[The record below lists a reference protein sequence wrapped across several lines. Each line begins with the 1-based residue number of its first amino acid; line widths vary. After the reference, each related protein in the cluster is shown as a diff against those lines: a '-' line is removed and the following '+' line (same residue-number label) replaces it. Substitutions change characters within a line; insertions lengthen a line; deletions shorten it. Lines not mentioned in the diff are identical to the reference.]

1 MATLKDQINDI
12 SKDTESLVKE
22 YVRLFSIRQSEKL
35 ALFLGILSS
44 VFVLATLL
52 LIVVVF
58 SSFALA
64 AYLNKVMPGDFWGF
78 VIVGGVYILTIILLI
93 IKIFRTKTPLFG
105 NFFARMISTVLDLD
119 TEDANNLKGLKHAGE
134 LANQK
139 IDANKIKIKGDLQ
152 LLRFTIFEALFK
164 EFIGLFKSRK
174 KEKGTASKAKKAEMN
189 EKSDETEKTDKAKKT
204 NKTNKTDN
212 TQ

>member
-1 MATLKDQINDI
+1 MATLKNQINDI

-22 YVRLFSIRQSEKL
+22 YVKLFSIKQSEKL

-64 AYLNKVMPGDFWGF
+64 AYLNKVMPGEFWGF
-78 VIVGGVYILTIILLI
+78 VIVGGVYVLTIILLI
-93 IKIFRTKTPLFG
+93 IKIFRTKTPIFG
-105 NFFARMISTVLDLD
+105 NFFARMIATVLDLETD
-119 TEDANNLKGLKHAGE
+119 DAKNLKGLKHAGE

-164 EFIGLFKSRK
+164 EFFGLFKSGK
-174 KEKGTASKAKKAEMN
+174 KEKGKASKTRKTEMN
-189 EKSDETEKTDKAKKT
+189 EKTVKTGKT
-204 NKTNKTDN
+204 GRTGKTGKTDN

>member
-12 SKDTESLVKE
+12 GKDTESLVKE
-22 YVRLFSIRQSEKL
+22 YIRLFSIRQSEKL
-35 ALFLGILSS
+35 ALILGILSS

-64 AYLNKVMPGDFWGF
+64 SYLNKILPGDFWGF
-78 VIVGGVYILTIILLI
+78 WIVGGAYVLLIILLI
-93 IKIFRTKTPLFG
+93 IRIFKSKTPLFG

-119 TEDANNLKGLKHAGE
+119 TEDANNLKGLRHAGE

-174 KEKGTASKAKKAEMN
+174 KDKGADGQTEKAKMTK
-189 EKSDETEKTDKAKKT
+189 KTSKTD
-204 NKTNKTDN
+204 KTDN
-212 TQ
+212 TH

>member
-1 MATLKDQINDI
+1 MATLKDQVSDI

-22 YVRLFSIRQSEKL
+22 YVKLFSIKQSEKL

-64 AYLNKVMPGDFWGF
+64 AYLNKVMPGEFWGF

-93 IKIFRTKTPLFG
+93 IKIFRTKTPIFG
-105 NFFARMISTVLDLD
+105 NFFARMIATVLDLETD
-119 TEDANNLKGLKHAGE
+119 DAKNLKGLKHAGE

-152 LLRFTIFEALFK
+152 LLRFTIFEAFFK

-174 KEKGTASKAKKAEMN
+174 KEKDMTG
-189 EKSDETEKTDKAKKT
+189 ETQEDRQDREDRQ
-204 NKTNKTDN
+204 NQEYREDR
-212 TQ
+212 

>member
-1 MATLKDQINDI
+1 MTTLKEQINDI
-12 SKDTESLVKE
+12 GKDTESLVKE
-22 YVRLFSIRQSEKL
+22 YIRLFSIRQSEKL
-35 ALFLGILSS
+35 ALILGILSS

-64 AYLNKVMPGDFWGF
+64 AYLNKILPGDFWGF
-78 VIVGGVYILTIILLI
+78 WIVGGAYVLLIILLI
-93 IKIFRTKTPLFG
+93 IRIFKSKTPLFG

-119 TEDANNLKGLKHAGE
+119 TEDANNLKGLRHAGE

-152 LLRFTIFEALFK
+152 LLRFTIFEAFFK
-164 EFIGLFKSRK
+164 EFIALFKSGK
-174 KEKGTASKAKKAEMN
+174 KEKGKADSKDK
-189 EKSDETEKTDKAKKT
+189 TE
-204 NKTNKTDN
+204 NPDN
-212 TQ
+212 IE

>member
-1 MATLKDQINDI
+1 MAKLKDQINDI

-22 YVRLFSIRQSEKL
+22 YVRLFSIKQSEKL
-35 ALFLGILSS
+35 ALLLGILSS

-64 AYLNKVMPGDFWGF
+64 AYLNKVIPGEFWGF
-78 VIVGGVYILTIILLI
+78 VIVGGVYVLTIILMI
-93 IKIFRTKTPLFG
+93 IKIFRTKTPIFG
-105 NFFARMISTVLDLD
+105 NFFARMIATVLDLETD
-119 TEDANNLKGLKHAGE
+119 DAKNLKGLKHAGE

-152 LLRFTIFEALFK
+152 LLRFTFFEAFFK

-174 KEKGTASKAKKAEMN
+174 KETDMTRKT
-189 EKSDETEKTDKAKKT
+189 DETDKNT
-204 NKTNKTDN
+204 NPENTDN
-212 TQ
+212 KE

>member
-22 YVRLFSIRQSEKL
+22 YIRLFTIRQSEKL

-44 VFVLATLL
+44 VFVLAVLL

-64 AYLNKVMPGDFWGF
+64 AYLNKILPGDFWGF
-78 VIVGGVYILTIILLI
+78 WVVGGAYILLIILLI
-93 IKIFRTKTPLFG
+93 IRIFKSKTPLFG
-105 NFFARMISTVLDLD
+105 NFFARMISTVLDLE
-119 TEDANNLKGLKHAGE
+119 TEDANNLKGLRHAGE
-134 LANQK
+134 LAHQK

-164 EFIGLFKSRK
+164 EFVGLFKSRK
-174 KEKGTASKAKKAEMN
+174 KEKGKARKARKTEMT
-189 EKSDETEKTDKAKKT
+189 DKTD
-204 NKTNKTDN
+204 KTDN